1 MGGQAK
7 AFAERKFWK
16 MKRICS
22 LLLCAALACALGAP
36 ALAAENH
43 KSNFEPTKTYSGFSD
58 VWSGAW
64 YAGDVETCYEYG
76 LMTGSGGGKFTPG
89 GTLTVAQ
96 ALAIADRIHEIYT
109 TGKSTLKNGGGVW
122 YQPYVDYALENGIIE
137 PEEFSAY
144 DRPVT
149 RGEAARIFAAAL
161 PPAEV
166 HAINDIDHL
175 TDVPRGDDAYNAV
188 LLLYNAGVLTGSG
201 PDCRF
206 RPEETIT
213 RAEIAAIACRMA
225 LPAERETFVLL
236 DGHDLGDVIP
246 GLVVYMTGAGAET
259 EDGASRAVLESADS
273 VYRCLAAAEAGAAGS
288 DVTAMTPKEG
298 KYALSD
304 ALAAEGYTMDIS
316 TVRPENAA
324 FGDVPA
330 YRYEFRADD
339 GKGREHLG
347 FGYVFVRDGALCTVT
362 FLTTRDSTEFRKV
375 IAAPALDGQTAELT

>member
-1 MGGQAK
+1 M
-7 AFAERKFWK
+7 
-16 MKRICS
+16 
-22 LLLCAALACALGAP
+22 
-36 ALAAENH
+36 
-43 KSNFEPTKTYSGFSD
+43 
-58 VWSGAW
+58 
-64 YAGDVETCYEYG
+64 
-76 LMTGSGGGKFTPG
+76 
-89 GTLTVAQ
+89 
-96 ALAIADRIHEIYT
+96 
-109 TGKSTLKNGGGVW
+109 
-122 YQPYVDYALENGIIE
+122 
-137 PEEFSAY
+137 
-144 DRPVT
+144 
-149 RGEAARIFAAAL
+149 
-161 PPAEV
+161 
-166 HAINDIDHL
+166 
-175 TDVPRGDDAYNAV
+175 
-188 LLLYNAGVLTGSG
+188 LYNAGVLTGSG

-259 EDGASRAVLESADS
+259 EDGASRAVLESADG

-339 GKGREHLG
+339 GEGREHLC